1 MATAPPDLEQIG
13 MIGRGHIIQLK
24 AKAVAGRQL
33 HDLKH
38 LKGEGPMAT
47 AVSNTAGRGRRRYW
61 LANKAS
67 T

>member
-1 MATAPPDLEQIG
+1 

-38 LKGEGPMAT
+38 LKGEGPMST
-47 AVSNTAGRGRRRYW
+47 AVNNTAGRGRRQYW
-61 LANKAS
+61 RGEATIELGGALAPGKK
-67 T
+67 